1 VNERDLT
8 PEPQVGGEVESS
20 DKVVFGPERPP
31 NYFTEKGTE
40 SSNRNG
46 TRQSRTLDAED
57 RQSHS
62 NPPLDQDLDQM
73 QEGNVNQQE
82 AYQHRGHA
90 RGHSI
95 QHYHHDHHQSYTR
108 EQYEGE
114 IQHQYD
120 KRREA
125 EVQLESALL
134 RIRELE
140 KIERNFHNLQTE
152 KIQSVDRFQ
161 PKFDSDIT
169 NILKD
174 IDANKMK
181 KLVIFLGKTSND
193 LGPEALSA
201 AFQPHLWVSPHYKDS
216 IAVDFKEKEFRNR
229 LLKSVI
235 WKFLQDNLFLR
246 PFMCF
251 GGDRGERADMLY
263 SAIYPDPRKLIP
275 IMRN

>member
-1 VNERDLT
+1 
-8 PEPQVGGEVESS
+8 
-20 DKVVFGPERPP
+20 
-31 NYFTEKGTE
+31 
-40 SSNRNG
+40 
-46 TRQSRTLDAED
+46 
-57 RQSHS
+57 
-62 NPPLDQDLDQM
+62 M
-73 QEGNVNQQE
+73 QRENVNQQE

-95 QHYHHDHHQSYTR
+95 QYPHQGHHQSYTR

-114 IQHQYD
+114 LQHQYD

-125 EVQLESALL
+125 EVQLETALL

-140 KIERNFHNLQTE
+140 KIEKNFHNLQTE

-161 PKFDSDIT
+161 PKFDADIT

-181 KLVIFLGKTSND
+181 KLNIFLGKASND
-193 LGPEALSA
+193 FGPEALSA
-201 AFQPHLWVSPHYKDS
+201 AFRSHLWVSPYYQGTIS
-216 IAVDFKEKEFRNR
+216 VDFKDKEFRNR

-235 WKFLQDNLFLR
+235 WRFLQDNIFLR

-251 GGDRGERADMLY
+251 GGESGELADTLY
-263 SAIYPDPRKLIP
+263 SAIYSDPRRLTSILGMKHTS
-275 IMRN
+275 

>member
-1 VNERDLT
+1 M
-8 PEPQVGGEVESS
+8 
-20 DKVVFGPERPP
+20 
-31 NYFTEKGTE
+31 
-40 SSNRNG
+40 RNG
-46 TRQSRTLDAED
+46 TRPSRTADTEE
-57 RQSHS
+57 RQSCS
-62 NPPLDQDLDQM
+62 NPPLDQDLEQM
-73 QEGNVNQQE
+73 QRENVNQQE

-95 QHYHHDHHQSYTR
+95 QYPHQGHHQSYTR

-114 IQHQYD
+114 LQHQYD

-125 EVQLESALL
+125 EVQLETALL

-140 KIERNFHNLQTE
+140 KIEKNFHNLQTE

-161 PKFDSDIT
+161 PKFDADIT

-181 KLVIFLGKTSND
+181 KLNIFLGKASND
-193 LGPEALSA
+193 FGPEALSA
-201 AFQPHLWVSPHYKDS
+201 AFRSHLWVSPYYQGTIS
-216 IAVDFKEKEFRNR
+216 VDFKDKEFRNR

-235 WKFLQDNLFLR
+235 WRFLQDNIFLR

-251 GGDRGERADMLY
+251 GGESGELADTLY
-263 SAIYPDPRKLIP
+263 SAIYSDPRRLTSILGMKHTS
-275 IMRN
+275 